1 MKNFITTLFLSLFT
15 TVLFSQECMN
25 SEYLKKGTQWEITSF
40 DKKGKN
46 TGFTK
51 HEILNASHSSNKSLW
66 EIKTQLYDEKDE
78 FIHDGTIE
86 VICENGIYKID
97 MSQMIPAETM
107 KSLESME
114 VEMDGTSINYPT
126 EKDVNTQLEDA
137 TITISASTSGISIM
151 NMKITTFDRKI
162 EGIETVKT
170 DAGNFEC
177 LKITEKAKMENSMM
191 SRESSTISWFLTG
204 FGVVKSESYNHKDK
218 LTGSSELSALSYK

>member
-1 MKNFITTLFLSLFT
+1 
-15 TVLFSQECMN
+15 MN

-46 TGFTK
+46 TGITK

-66 EIKTQLYDEKDE
+66 EIKTQLYDEKDK
-78 FIHDGTIE
+78 FLHDGTIE

-177 LKITEKAKMENSMM
+177 LKITEKTKMENSMM
-191 SRESSTISWFLTG
+191 SRESSTISWFLPG

-218 LTGSSELSALSYK
+218 LTGSSELSELSYK

>member
-1 MKNFITTLFLSLFT
+1 MKHFITTLFLSLIPMA
-15 TVLFSQECMN
+15 LLSQECMN
-25 SEYLKKGTQWEITSF
+25 SQYLKKGTQWEITSF
-40 DKKGKN
+40 DKKEKN
-46 TGFTK
+46 TGLTK

-66 EIKTQLYDEKDE
+66 EIKTQLYDEKDK
-78 FIHDGTIE
+78 FLHDGTIE

-126 EKDVNTQLEDA
+126 EKDVNTKLEDA

-151 NMKITTFDRKI
+151 NMKITERI
-162 EGIETVKT
+162 
-170 DAGNFEC
+170 
-177 LKITEKAKMENSMM
+177 KMENSMM
-191 SRESSTISWFLTG
+191 SRESSAISWFLPG
-204 FGVVKSESYNHKDK
+204 FGVVRSESYNHKDK